1 MQLALSSD
9 TLTPHQLVE
18 NSINRLNGI
27 DCRMVIN
34 GKSIDGKGQE
44 EEETNFEIYIHWV
57 PESEALETY
66 KKIYIKELV
75 EEGKKGKKFWVHFR
89 KDKKDKKWMML
100 ARSGKIKDITDKK
113 SSQKVDLSSI
123 SFPLEI
129 LKNEMVFLDDEKV
142 NEVSCKVVEIK
153 NEDGNIRLWIDP
165 VEFLIHKKVYY
176 NKKSEVSKEATF
188 TDLTQYEGL
197 KFYKK
202 ESIYNTRKETTVEM
216 SLKEFEKST
225 FENLDKFNT
234 PLKK

>member
-1 MQLALSSD
+1 MSSND
-9 TLTPHQLVE
+9 LTPNQFVE
-18 NSINRLNGI
+18 NSIKRLDNI

-34 GKSIDGKGQE
+34 GKTIEDNGDE
-44 EEETNFEIYIHWV
+44 EKANFEIYIHWV
-57 PESEALETY
+57 PESESSETY

-75 EEGKKGKKFWVHFR
+75 KEDKKGKKFWVHFR

-100 ARSGKIKDITDKK
+100 PRSGKIKDITDKK

-123 SFPLEI
+123 SFPLET
-129 LKNEMVFLDDEKV
+129 LKNEMIFLNDEKV
-142 NEVSCKVVEIK
+142 NEVLCKVIEIK

-165 VEFLIHKKVYY
+165 VDFLIHKKVYY

-188 TDLTQYEGL
+188 SDLVEYEGL

-202 ESIYNTRKETTVEM
+202 ESIYNIRKETTVEM
-216 SLKEFEKST
+216 SLKEFEKVN